1 VYSVDKIF
9 LSEIKIE
16 TTVGIWEWE
25 KRIKQTVIIDIEMS
39 ADIKKAAATDDINDT
54 LNYKAVAKSVRKL
67 VEESQF
73 QLVETMAEKISE
85 LILTEHDVDWIKVK
99 VNKPGAIRGSK
110 GVGIII
116 ERGKNKSS

>member
-1 VYSVDKIF
+1 M
-9 LSEIKIE
+9 KIE

-25 KRIKQTVIIDIEMS
+25 KRIKQQVIIDIEMS
-39 ADIKKAAATDDINDT
+39 ADIKKAASSDQIEDT

-67 VEESQF
+67 VEESSF

-85 LILTEHDVDWIKVK
+85 LVIGEHNVSWVRVK

-116 ERGKNKSS
+116 ERGYKS

>member
-1 VYSVDKIF
+1 MDRIF
-9 LSEIKIE
+9 LSEMKIE

-25 KRIKQTVIIDIEMS
+25 KRIKQQVIIDIEMS
-39 ADIKKAAATDDINDT
+39 ADIKKAAATDQIEDT

-67 VEESQF
+67 VEESSF

-85 LILTEHDVDWIKVK
+85 LVIVEHNVSWVKVR

-116 ERGKNKSS
+116 ERGEMS

>member
-1 VYSVDKIF
+1 MDGSWGRVLFRNSA
-9 LSEIKIE
+9 EE
-16 TTVGIWEWE
+16 ACGGILGRNPWEESLGGILWKNHVE
-25 KRIKQTVIIDIEMS
+25 RSCGGSLWRNPGDECYAGV
-39 ADIKKAAATDDINDT
+39 
-54 LNYKAVAKSVRKL
+54 LWRKL

-85 LILTEHDVDWIKVK
+85 LILTEHGVHWVKVK

>member
-1 VYSVDKIF
+1 MDRIF
-9 LSEIKIE
+9 LSEMKIE
-16 TTVGIWEWE
+16 TTDGIWEWE
-25 KRIKQTVIIDIEMS
+25 KRIKQQVIIDIEMS
-39 ADIKKAAATDDINDT
+39 ADIKKAAATDQIEDT

-67 VEESQF
+67 VEESSF

-85 LILTEHDVDWIKVK
+85 LVIGEHNVSWVRVK

-116 ERGKNKSS
+116 ERDDKT

>member
-1 VYSVDKIF
+1 MDKIF

>member
-1 VYSVDKIF
+1 MDRIF
-9 LSEIKIE
+9 LSEMKID

-25 KRIKQTVIIDIEMS
+25 KRIKQQVIIDIEMS
-39 ADIKKAAATDDINDT
+39 ADIKKAAATDQIEDT

-67 VEESQF
+67 VEESSF

-85 LILTEHDVDWIKVK
+85 LVIGEHSVSWVKVR

-116 ERGKNKSS
+116 ERGEMS

>member
-1 VYSVDKIF
+1 MDRIF
-9 LSEIKIE
+9 LSEMKIE

-25 KRIKQTVIIDIEMS
+25 KRIKQQVIIDIEMS
-39 ADIKKAAATDDINDT
+39 ADIKKAASSDQIEDT

-67 VEESQF
+67 VEESSF
-73 QLVETMAEKISE
+73 QLVETMAEKIPE
-85 LILTEHDVDWIKVK
+85 LVIGEHNVSWVRVK

-116 ERGKNKSS
+116 ERGDKS

>member
-1 VYSVDKIF
+1 MDRIF
-9 LSEIKIE
+9 LSEMQIE
-16 TTVGIWEWE
+16 TTVGIWEGE
-25 KRIKQTVIIDIEMS
+25 KRIKQQVIIDIEMS
-39 ADIKKAAATDDINDT
+39 ADIKKAAATDQIEDT

-67 VEESQF
+67 VEESSF

-85 LILTEHDVDWIKVK
+85 LVIGEHNVSWVRVK

-116 ERGKNKSS
+116 ERDDKS

>member
-1 VYSVDKIF
+1 MDRIF
-9 LSEIKIE
+9 LSEMKID

-25 KRIKQTVIIDIEMS
+25 KRIKQQVIIDIEMS
-39 ADIKKAAATDDINDT
+39 ADIKKAAATDQIEDT

-67 VEESQF
+67 VEESSF

-85 LILTEHDVDWIKVK
+85 LVIGEHNVSWVRVK

-116 ERGKNKSS
+116 ERGDKS

>member
-1 VYSVDKIF
+1 MDRIF
-9 LSEIKIE
+9 LSEMKIE

-25 KRIKQTVIIDIEMS
+25 KRIKQQVIIDIEMS
-39 ADIKKAAATDDINDT
+39 ADIKKAAATDQIEDT

-67 VEESQF
+67 VEESSF

-85 LILTEHDVDWIKVK
+85 LVIGEHNVSWVRVK

-116 ERGKNKSS
+116 ERGDKS

>member
-1 VYSVDKIF
+1 MDRIF
-9 LSEIKIE
+9 LSEMKID

-25 KRIKQTVIIDIEMS
+25 KRIKQQVIIDIEMS
-39 ADIKKAAATDDINDT
+39 ADIKKAAATDQIEDT

-67 VEESQF
+67 VEESSF

-85 LILTEHDVDWIKVK
+85 LVIGEHNVSWVKVR

-116 ERGKNKSS
+116 ERGEMS

>member
-1 VYSVDKIF
+1 MDRIF
-9 LSEIKIE
+9 LSEMKIE

-25 KRIKQTVIIDIEMS
+25 KRIKQQVIIDIEMS
-39 ADIKKAAATDDINDT
+39 ANIKKAAATDQIEDT

-67 VEESQF
+67 VEESSF

-85 LILTEHDVDWIKVK
+85 LVIGEHNVSWVKVK

-116 ERGKNKSS
+116 ERGVMS

>member
-1 VYSVDKIF
+1 M
-9 LSEIKIE
+9 KIE

-25 KRIKQTVIIDIEMS
+25 KRIKQQVIIDIEMS
-39 ADIKKAAATDDINDT
+39 ADIKKAAATDQIEDT

-67 VEESQF
+67 VEESSF

-85 LILTEHDVDWIKVK
+85 LVIGEHNVSWVRVK

-116 ERGKNKSS
+116 ERDDKS

>member
-1 VYSVDKIF
+1 MERIF
-9 LSEIKIE
+9 LSEMKIE

-25 KRIKQTVIIDIEMS
+25 KRIKQQVIIDIEMS
-39 ADIKKAAATDDINDT
+39 ADIKKAAASDQIEDT

-67 VEESQF
+67 VEESSF

-85 LILTEHDVDWIKVK
+85 LVIGEHNVSWVRVK

-116 ERGKNKSS
+116 ERGDKS

>member
-1 VYSVDKIF
+1 MDRIF
-9 LSEIKIE
+9 LSEMKIE

-25 KRIKQTVIIDIEMS
+25 KRIKQQVIIDIEMS
-39 ADIKKAAATDDINDT
+39 ADIKKAAATDQIEDT

-67 VEESQF
+67 VEESSF
-73 QLVETMAEKISE
+73 QLVESMAEKISE
-85 LILTEHDVDWIKVK
+85 LVIGEHNVSWVRVK

-116 ERGKNKSS
+116 ERDDKT

>member
-1 VYSVDKIF
+1 MDRIF
-9 LSEIKIE
+9 LSEMKIE

-25 KRIKQTVIIDIEMS
+25 KRIKQQVIIDIEMS
-39 ADIKKAAATDDINDT
+39 ADIKKAAATDQIEDT

-67 VEESQF
+67 VEESSF

-85 LILTEHDVDWIKVK
+85 LVIGEHNVSWVRVK
-99 VNKPGAIRGSK
+99 VNKPGAIRGSR

-116 ERGKNKSS
+116 ERDDKS

>member
-1 VYSVDKIF
+1 MDRIF
-9 LSEIKIE
+9 LSEMKIE

-25 KRIKQTVIIDIEMS
+25 KRIKQQVIIDIEMS
-39 ADIKKAAATDDINDT
+39 ADIKKAAASDQIEDT

-67 VEESQF
+67 VEESSF

-85 LILTEHDVDWIKVK
+85 LVIGEHNVSWVRVK

-116 ERGKNKSS
+116 ERSDKS

>member
-1 VYSVDKIF
+1 MDRIF
-9 LSEIKIE
+9 LSEMKIE

-25 KRIKQTVIIDIEMS
+25 KRIKQQVIIDIEMS
-39 ADIKKAAATDDINDT
+39 ADIKKAAATDQIEDT

-67 VEESQF
+67 VEESSF

-85 LILTEHDVDWIKVK
+85 LVIGEHNVSWVRIK

-116 ERGKNKSS
+116 ERDDKS

>member
-1 VYSVDKIF
+1 MDRIF
-9 LSEIKIE
+9 LSEMKIE

-25 KRIKQTVIIDIEMS
+25 KRIKQQVIIDIEMS
-39 ADIKKAAATDDINDT
+39 ADIKKAAATDQIEDT

-67 VEESQF
+67 VEESSF

-85 LILTEHDVDWIKVK
+85 LVIGEHNVSWVRVK

-116 ERGKNKSS
+116 ERDDKS

>member
-39 ADIKKAAATDDINDT
+39 ADIKRAASTDDINDT

-85 LILTEHDVDWIKVK
+85 LILTEHDVDWVKVK

>member
-1 VYSVDKIF
+1 M
-9 LSEIKIE
+9 KIE

-25 KRIKQTVIIDIEMS
+25 KRIKQQVIIDIEMS
-39 ADIKKAAATDDINDT
+39 ADIKKAAASDQIEDT

-67 VEESQF
+67 VEESSF

-85 LILTEHDVDWIKVK
+85 LVIGEHNVSWVRVK

-116 ERGKNKSS
+116 ERGDKS

>member
-1 VYSVDKIF
+1 MDRIF
-9 LSEIKIE
+9 LSEMKID

-25 KRIKQTVIIDIEMS
+25 KRIKQQVIIDIEMS
-39 ADIKKAAATDDINDT
+39 ADIKKAAATDQIEDT

-67 VEESQF
+67 VEESSF

-85 LILTEHDVDWIKVK
+85 LVIGEHNVSWVK
-99 VNKPGAIRGSK
+99 VRVSKPGAIRGSK

-116 ERGKNKSS
+116 ERGDKS

>member
-1 VYSVDKIF
+1 MDRIF
-9 LSEIKIE
+9 LSEMKIE

-25 KRIKQTVIIDIEMS
+25 KRIKQQVIIDIEMS
-39 ADIKKAAATDDINDT
+39 ADIKKAAATDQIEDT

-67 VEESQF
+67 VEESSF

-85 LILTEHDVDWIKVK
+85 LVIGEHNVSWVRVK

-116 ERGKNKSS
+116 ERDHKS

>member
-1 VYSVDKIF
+1 MDRIF
-9 LSEIKIE
+9 LSEMKIE

-25 KRIKQTVIIDIEMS
+25 KRIKQQVIIDIEMS
-39 ADIKKAAATDDINDT
+39 ANIKKAAATDQIEDT

-67 VEESQF
+67 VEESSF

-85 LILTEHDVDWIKVK
+85 LVIGEHNVSWVRVK

-116 ERGKNKSS
+116 ERGDKS

>member
-1 VYSVDKIF
+1 MDRIF
-9 LSEIKIE
+9 LSEMKIE

-25 KRIKQTVIIDIEMS
+25 KRIKQQVIIDIEMS
-39 ADIKKAAATDDINDT
+39 ADIKKAAATDQIEDT

-67 VEESQF
+67 VEESSF

-85 LILTEHDVDWIKVK
+85 LVIGEHNVSWVRVK
-99 VNKPGAIRGSK
+99 VNKHGAIRGSK

-116 ERGKNKSS
+116 ERDDKS

>member
-1 VYSVDKIF
+1 MDKIF

-25 KRIKQTVIIDIEMS
+25 KRIKQTVVIDIEMS
-39 ADIKKAAATDDINDT
+39 ADIKKAASTDDINDT

-85 LILTEHDVDWIKVK
+85 LILTEHDVHWVKVK

>member
-1 VYSVDKIF
+1 MDRIF
-9 LSEIKIE
+9 LSEMKIE

-25 KRIKQTVIIDIEMS
+25 KRIKQQVIIDIEMS
-39 ADIKKAAATDDINDT
+39 ADIKKAAATDQIEDT

-67 VEESQF
+67 VEESSF

-85 LILTEHDVDWIKVK
+85 LVIGEHNVSWVKVK

-116 ERGKNKSS
+116 ERGVMS

>member
-1 VYSVDKIF
+1 MDRIF
-9 LSEIKIE
+9 LSEMKIE

-25 KRIKQTVIIDIEMS
+25 KRIKQQVIIDIEMS
-39 ADIKKAAATDDINDT
+39 ADIKKAAATDQIEDT

-67 VEESQF
+67 VEVSSF

-85 LILTEHDVDWIKVK
+85 LVIGEHNVSWVRVK

-116 ERGKNKSS
+116 ERDDKS

>member
-1 VYSVDKIF
+1 MDRIF
-9 LSEIKIE
+9 LSEMKIE

-25 KRIKQTVIIDIEMS
+25 KRIKQQVIIDIEMS
-39 ADIKKAAATDDINDT
+39 ADIKKAAATDQIEDT

-67 VEESQF
+67 VEESSF

-85 LILTEHDVDWIKVK
+85 LVIREHNVSWVRVK

-116 ERGKNKSS
+116 ERDDKN